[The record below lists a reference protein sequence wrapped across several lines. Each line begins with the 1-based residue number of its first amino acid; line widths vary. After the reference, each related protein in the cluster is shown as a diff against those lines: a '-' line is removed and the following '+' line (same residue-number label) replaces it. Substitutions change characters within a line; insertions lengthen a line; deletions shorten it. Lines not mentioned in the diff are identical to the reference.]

1 MNTTVYATT
10 FVFGF
15 KFWGLLWAL
24 CLLPAGFLTYR
35 RSIHMY
41 QLCSYQNPSY
51 KKYLK
56 ENTAESFSVKR
67 LLPMLLALAGI
78 IADIK
83 LLIPIGAAL
92 FVLVNPIRKG
102 KKELVW
108 TDRVKRLTVTAAVVY
123 LLLGAISLGT
133 LPLYIL
139 GMPYILMLLAKINAP
154 IEKRISQ
161 WYVDDAL
168 RILKGNVDA
177 GMKIIGITGSYG
189 KTSTKYF
196 LKELLSVKYN
206 VYMTPGNYNTPLGVT
221 RAVREGMKPTHDLF
235 LCEMGARHVGD
246 ITELC
251 EMVHPDMGI
260 VTSIGPQHLET
271 FGSLDNIINEKL
283 ALYRATKDKD
293 GAFLNMDSPIIGGGQ
308 YDGNV
313 TLYGSSEICGYRGGD
328 IKVGAFGSEFTVTT
342 PEGETVTFKTRLL
355 GRANVQNI
363 IGAVAVANRMGIP
376 MKSLVPAVRALESV
390 PHRLQ
395 LLSGGGDTWY
405 IDDAYNSNP
414 EGSKVALETLSM
426 CEGMTR
432 IVVTPGMVELGEME
446 SQLNAE
452 MGKYA
457 ADCVDYAVLVDLKRG
472 TDICHGLL
480 EGGFDEE
487 KILLTDT
494 LEKGLA
500 FTRTI
505 PGPKMILLL
514 NDLPDHY

>member
-1 MNTTVYATT
+1 MNATVCSFNWAA
-10 FVFGF
+10 
-15 KFWGLLWAL
+15 LLCVLAM
-24 CLLPAGFLTYR
+24 LPAAFLTYR

-51 KKYLK
+51 QKYLR
-56 ENTAESFSVKR
+56 ENTGESFSVKR
-67 LLPMLLALAGI
+67 LLPVLLMLVGCVWKWPVALV
-78 IADIK
+78 
-83 LLIPIGAAL
+83 GAAL
-92 FVLVNPIRKG
+92 FVLVNPIKKG

-108 TDRVKRLTVTAAVVY
+108 TDRVKRLSLTALIVY
-123 LLLGAISLGT
+123 LLLSLIDAAI

-139 GMPYILMLLAKINAP
+139 GMPYLLMLLARINAP

-271 FGSLDNIINEKL
+271 FGSFENIRNEKL

-293 GAFLNMDSPIIGGGQ
+293 GAFLNMDSPAIAEGS
-308 YDGNV
+308 YDGKV
-313 TLYGSSEICGYRGGD
+313 TLYGSSEVCG
-328 IKVGAFGSEFTVTT
+328 
-342 PEGETVTFKTRLL
+342 
-355 GRANVQNI
+355 
-363 IGAVAVANRMGIP
+363 
-376 MKSLVPAVRALESV
+376 
-390 PHRLQ
+390 
-395 LLSGGGDTWY
+395 
-405 IDDAYNSNP
+405 
-414 EGSKVALETLSM
+414 
-426 CEGMTR
+426 
-432 IVVTPGMVELGEME
+432 
-446 SQLNAE
+446 
-452 MGKYA
+452 
-457 ADCVDYAVLVDLKRG
+457 
-472 TDICHGLL
+472 
-480 EGGFDEE
+480 
-487 KILLTDT
+487 
-494 LEKGLA
+494 
-500 FTRTI
+500 
-505 PGPKMILLL
+505 
-514 NDLPDHY
+514 